1 MDKEFDFW
9 TGVGLVLIIVG
20 SIIAVVALPLAL
32 IWALNGLFSLT
43 IPYDFFRWSCA
54 FVLLVILKAEAT
66 STK

>member
-1 MDKEFDFW
+1 MEKEFDFW

-43 IPYDFFRWSCA
+43 IPYDFFHWSCA

-66 STK
+66 SAK